1 MKFQGGITMNCHCFG
16 SPSYWSIGDSC
27 YRLTLSNHNSTT
39 TCNSEPKN
47 ANKGLT
53 NKKRE
58 YRYQPRHPVLEIEP
72 SCNQGEMKPAEFGDL
87 MMCNTHLA
95 TVDAMLKGLPSS
107 GLDLQNILKMI
118 NFEWKIMETIYIY
131 M

>member
-1 MKFQGGITMNCHCFG
+1 
-16 SPSYWSIGDSC
+16 
-27 YRLTLSNHNSTT
+27 
-39 TCNSEPKN
+39 
-47 ANKGLT
+47 
-53 NKKRE
+53 
-58 YRYQPRHPVLEIEP
+58 
-72 SCNQGEMKPAEFGDL
+72 MKPAEFGDL

-131 M
+131 THTIYKIFQPLVGQILAGPMFMGGRLYLTKRSI